1 MKLLSIRL
9 ASALLL
15 SAFLT
20 VSAAAEEP
28 TACEALLKQKEEALQ
43 TLARD
48 NAMLQEKVKSL
59 ECGITGEALALK
71 NLQRLQE
78 IARDT
83 KGQRQTMAD
92 FEVYVKWMANNL
104 SGYTKYME
112 AGSVAAGFA
121 KVLPIPYAGQAG
133 LFTKFASQ
141 FALSLNAASVSIA
154 RYLTTSQQFIVR
166 VDAIDASKPAK
177 SGEVSAVAR
186 FADEQLLK
194 DMNDVQVKLIT
205 TGELSTSAL
214 SFLESLNHY
223 IGSTDEYWNKTKSL
237 IKRGEVDKKEKSFLS
252 ESILGLRNKAGT
264 FNAKL
269 KQFDETARKDAPLI
283 KSLATYEEL
292 IREVEVKKMQVQASR
307 Q

>member
-1 MKLLSIRL
+1 MKVLSIRL

-15 SAFLT
+15 SAFLA
-20 VSAAAEEP
+20 VSAAAEE
-28 TACEALLKQKEEALQ
+28 TVACETLLKQKEDALQ

-48 NAMLQEKVKSL
+48 NALLQEKVKSL

-78 IARDT
+78 IAKDT
-83 KGQRQTMAD
+83 KSQRQTMAD
-92 FEVYVKWMANNL
+92 FEVYVKWMTNNL
-104 SGYTKYME
+104 SGYSKYME

-141 FALSLNAASVSIA
+141 FALSLNAASVSIT

-166 VDAIDASKPAK
+166 VDAMDASKPAK
-177 SGEVSAVAR
+177 SGEVAGLAR

-194 DMNDVQVKLIT
+194 DMNDVQVKLTT
-205 TGELSTSAL
+205 TGELSTSIL

-223 IGSTDEYWNKTKSL
+223 IGSTDAYLNKTKSL

-269 KQFDETARKDAPLI
+269 KLFDETARKDAPLI
-283 KSLATYEEL
+283 KSLGTYEEL
-292 IREVEVKKMQVQASR
+292 IREVEAKKVQVSKK
-307 Q
+307 

>member
-1 MKLLSIRL
+1 VNLSIRL

-15 SAFLT
+15 SALLT

-28 TACEALLKQKEEALQ
+28 AACETLLKQKEEALQ

-48 NAMLQEKVKSL
+48 NALLQEKVKSL
-59 ECGITGEALALK
+59 ECSITGEALALK

-83 KGQRQTMAD
+83 KSQRQSMAD

-104 SGYTKYME
+104 SGYSKYME

-141 FALSLNAASVSIA
+141 FALSLNAASVSIT
-154 RYLTTSQQFIVR
+154 RYLTTSQQFIAR
-166 VDAIDASKPAK
+166 VDAMDASKPAK
-177 SGEVSAVAR
+177 SGEVAGLAR
-186 FADEQLLK
+186 FADEHLLK
-194 DMNDVQVKLIT
+194 DMNDVQVKLTT
-205 TGELSTSAL
+205 TGELSTSVL

-223 IGSTDEYWNKTKSL
+223 IGSTDAYLNKTKSL

-283 KSLATYEEL
+283 KSLGTYEEL
-292 IREVEVKKMQVQASR
+292 IREVEAKKVQVSKQ
-307 Q
+307 

>member
-9 ASALLL
+9 GSALLL
-15 SAFLT
+15 SALLAF
-20 VSAAAEEP
+20 SAAAEDVP
-28 TACEALLKQKEEALQ
+28 PCEALLKQKEDALQ
-43 TLARD
+43 ALARE
-48 NAMLQEKVKSL
+48 NALLQERVRSL
-59 ECGITGEALALK
+59 ECGITGEALAQK
-71 NLQRLQE
+71 NLQRLRE

-83 KGQRQTMAD
+83 KGQRQAMAD

-104 SGYTKYME
+104 SGYSKYME

-154 RYLTTSQQFIVR
+154 RYLNTSQQFVAR
-166 VDAIDASKPAK
+166 VDALDPAK
-177 SGEVSAVAR
+177 PTGSGEIAELSR
-186 FADEQLLK
+186 FADEQLLR
-194 DMNDVQVKLIT
+194 DMNDVQAKLVT
-205 TGELSTSAL
+205 TGELSASAL

-223 IGSTDEYWNKTKSL
+223 IGSTDAYWNKTKSL
-237 IKRGEVDKKEKSFLS
+237 LKRGEADKKEKSFIS

-269 KQFDETARKDAPLI
+269 KLFDETARKDAPLI
-283 KSLATYEEL
+283 KSLGTYEEL
-292 IREVEVKKMQVQASR
+292 IRDVEAKKVQMQASK

>member
-1 MKLLSIRL
+1 MKVLSIRL

-28 TACEALLKQKEEALQ
+28 PACETLLKQKEDALQ
-43 TLARD
+43 TLARE
-48 NAMLQEKVKSL
+48 NAFLQEKVKSL
-59 ECGITGEALALK
+59 ECGITGEALTQK
-71 NLQRLQE
+71 NVQRLQE

-83 KGQRQTMAD
+83 KSQRQTMTD

-104 SGYTKYME
+104 SGYSKYME

-141 FALSLNAASVSIA
+141 FALSLNAASVSIT
-154 RYLTTSQQFIVR
+154 RYLNTSQQFITR
-166 VDAIDASKPAK
+166 VDAMAAAKPVK
-177 SGEVSAVAR
+177 IGEISALSR

-194 DMNDVQVKLIT
+194 DMNDVQLKLTT
-205 TGELSTSAL
+205 TGELSASAL

-223 IGSTDEYWNKTKSL
+223 IGSTDAYWNKTKSL
-237 IKRGEVDKKEKSFLS
+237 IKKDEADKKERSFIS

-269 KQFDETARKDAPLI
+269 KLFDETARKDAPLI
-283 KSLATYEEL
+283 KSLGTYEEL
-292 IREVEVKKMQVQASR
+292 IREVEAKKVQVQASK